1 MGVKGDS
8 LGVVARVMGPKGRQ
22 PTGGRGADLPG
33 SLTKLSVSVP
43 GFLPPWATAEI
54 WGYGLVA

>member
-8 LGVVARVMGPKGRQ
+8 LGVVAREMGPKGRQ

-43 GFLPPWATAEI
+43 GFLPPWATTEI
-54 WGYGLVA
+54 WG